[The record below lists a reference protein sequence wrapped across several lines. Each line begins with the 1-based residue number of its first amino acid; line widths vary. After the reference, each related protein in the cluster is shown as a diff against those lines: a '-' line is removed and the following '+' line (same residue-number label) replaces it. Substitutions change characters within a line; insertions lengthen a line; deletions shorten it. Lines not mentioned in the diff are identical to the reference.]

1 MTKNE
6 AIKELQTRF
15 KNKRSDEALTVY
27 HSVTHVSRSGMSRSI
42 KFYII
47 RDGQPLSIDYLMAA
61 SGTGSL
67 DNKNGGIKVH
77 GCGMDMGFNS
87 VYNLSWH
94 LFNGTARHK
103 RYGRDAGYILNS
115 RWM

>member
-1 MTKNE
+1 MNKIE
-6 AIKELQTRF
+6 AVKELQTKFR
-15 KNKRSDEALTVY
+15 NRRSDEALTVY

-47 RDGQPLSIDYLMAA
+47 RDGQPLSIDWLMVA
-61 SGTGSL
+61 SGSGTH
-67 DNKNGGIKVH
+67 DKKNGGIKVH

-87 VYNLSWH
+87 VYNLSWR

-103 RYGRDAGYILNS
+103 RYGRDAGYILSS